1 MPSHLLSLLLDH
13 LTILKDFK
21 SLPFFI
27 LYKKKIINLCFMK
40 IKNNNKMNNN
50 RQFKTENVKNS
61 SHLSIIDREE
71 SSLKDII
78 IIVRVDYT
86 LKDNCKDGSLF
97 LNAIAQPE
105 ELAVLNLLYR
115 VCSSGLLMVSETMK
129 LRLHLKVIVESFN
142 LVCCLAIGLQV
153 KRVKRIHGVS

>member
-1 MPSHLLSLLLDH
+1 
-13 LTILKDFK
+13 
-21 SLPFFI
+21 
-27 LYKKKIINLCFMK
+27 MK

-97 LNAIAQPE
+97 LNAIA
-105 ELAVLNLLYR
+105 
-115 VCSSGLLMVSETMK
+115 
-129 LRLHLKVIVESFN
+129 
-142 LVCCLAIGLQV
+142 
-153 KRVKRIHGVS
+153 